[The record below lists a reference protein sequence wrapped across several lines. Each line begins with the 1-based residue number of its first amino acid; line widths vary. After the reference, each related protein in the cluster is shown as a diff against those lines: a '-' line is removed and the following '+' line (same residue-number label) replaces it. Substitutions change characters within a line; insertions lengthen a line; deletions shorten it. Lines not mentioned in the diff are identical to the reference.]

1 MSLRK
6 DKEGLF
12 KMVESYL
19 TDILTTF
26 GRDDRILMW
35 DLYNE
40 PGGNQL
46 GTLSLPLVKKVFEIA
61 RKCLP
66 SQPLTSGIWMLNQAY
81 APLNSFQLQHSDV
94 ISYHCYA
101 PEDVHAAEIKHLQ
114 VFNRPMFCTE
124 YMARTKGSTFQ
135 TIMPLLKKN
144 NVGAI
149 NWGLVDGKTNTKYS
163 WEEVLPDGSE
173 PKLWFHDILHSDGS
187 PYKIEEVETIKR
199 LNERNPRP

>member
-1 MSLRK
+1 
-6 DKEGLF
+6 
-12 KMVESYL
+12 
-19 TDILTTF
+19 
-26 GRDDRILMW
+26 MW